1 MDNWTEKQTP
11 LFLLICF
18 GVTYLMGILLGC
30 AYFRGY
36 DTSAFASVQML
47 YPAASVIVILLVA
60 NKKEDL
66 PINFFQKYLVITV
79 LSILCLFIGVV
90 TKMEGWTSLISVLIY
105 GGSIWCFWTLSR
117 TELHIKNAFGLSFV
131 NKKESCFMICCFC
144 GLFVLRQFIYRG
156 IQGDWNIF
164 ETSFSKVFIGYV
176 MLLPN
181 FFLTF
186 ISFFG
191 EEYGWRYY
199 LQPVLQK
206 RFGNRLGVILLGSLW
221 GIWHLPLESFCYFS
235 PELTGWGVLN
245 RQMLCISLGV
255 FFAYAYMRTQ
265 NIWVPIILHFMN
277 NNFSWFFNMNVTNT
291 ELSHWQAV
299 VQSIIP
305 SMVVF
310 LPFIF
315 SKVFSEKAVC
325 KKENITL

>member
-1 MDNWTEKQTP
+1 MDNWTAKQTS
-11 LFLLICF
+11 LFLMICF
-18 GVTYLMGILLGC
+18 GVTYLMGILLGY
-30 AYFRGY
+30 AYFMGY
-36 DTSAFASVQML
+36 ETSAFASIQML
-47 YPAASVIVILLVA
+47 YPAAAVIVVFFMT

-66 PINFFQKYLVITV
+66 PVKFFQKYLVITV
-79 LSILCLFIGVV
+79 LAMLCLFAGVV
-90 TKMEGWTSLISVLIY
+90 TKTEELTSLVSIIVC
-105 GGSIWCFWTLSR
+105 GGSIWCWWALWK
-117 TELHIKNAFGLSFV
+117 TELHIKDAFGLSFV
-131 NKKESCFMICCFC
+131 NKKESYFMICCF
-144 GLFVLRQFIYRG
+144 GALFVLRQFIYRG

-164 ETSFSKVFIGYV
+164 ETSFLNAFLGLI

-181 FFLTF
+181 FFLSF

-277 NNFSWFFNMNVTNT
+277 NNFSWIFNMNATNT

-310 LPFIF
+310 IPFIF
-315 SKVFSEKAVC
+315 SKAFSTKEDG